1 VPSIIKG
8 VFFHQKSKNT
18 MKEHLYLIGITA
30 AGVYVGLLAFEVTK
44 HFVLHHPSVMP
55 PKPLEV
61 VPAK

>member
-1 VPSIIKG
+1 
-8 VFFHQKSKNT
+8 